1 MIDWTLCLQAKI
13 MLPIVRSPSG
23 SVCCIGSNM
32 ANVKI
37 DVRLNPPPMRN
48 YKFTIDNVSTEHR
61 ASMGR

>member
-1 MIDWTLCLQAKI
+1 MMNQIPCLQAKI

-37 DVRLNPPPMRN
+37 YVWWNPPPMRN
-48 YKFTIDNVSTEHR
+48 YKFTIDNVSKEHR
-61 ASMGR
+61 ASMER